1 MEPAEL
7 LPINL
12 CDHRIELKVLE
23 VQLLMWPK
31 YQLSLEAGYI
41 RQKYIN
47 TLIQEWKIWPFCSL
61 VGSQILSV

>member
-47 TLIQEWKIWPFCSL
+47 TLIQEWKI
-61 VGSQILSV
+61 